1 MLNIKPRFS
10 CGESN
15 LCQQVPK
22 YCDQIVVFM
31 LLTLKVAATALSPA
45 HILAIRRRRIF
56 FNCSGDEVV
65 ATTKTYFRHYDIGTK
80 TMFYIIPVIALEY
93 FRIVTHCYPTSFSIK
108 TSNYETNNIFYV
120 KN

>member
-1 MLNIKPRFS
+1 MLDIKFRFT

-15 LCQQVPK
+15 LCQQIPK
-22 YCDQIVVFM
+22 YYDQIVVFM
-31 LLTLKVAATALSPA
+31 LLTLKVATTTLSPA
-45 HILAIRRRRIF
+45 HILAIRRRRIL

-108 TSNYETNNIFYV
+108 TSHYETNNIFHV